1 MESQLTFLF
10 KFQYHAMFNDIGSE
24 HELCSVFVGN
34 VTGRPEPDFNPTEI
48 AATAWV
54 SVDTV
59 DEWLNDDNVQTTP
72 WFAMEWKRIKD
83 EFSGQVP
90 LSA

>member
-1 MESQLTFLF
+1 
-10 KFQYHAMFNDIGSE
+10 MFNDIGSE

-34 VTGRPEPDFNPTEI
+34 ATGRPAPDFNPTEI

-59 DEWLNDDNVQTTP
+59 NEWLNDDNVQTTP

-83 EFSGQVP
+83 EFSGQLP
-90 LSA
+90 LST